1 MSRSYRTFRSKTV
14 LTASV
19 FLALAAGG
27 TPVAALAQA
36 GDLFDGLAAQP
47 VTLMDAGIKRVRA
60 GAQTAA
66 ARLTTA
72 VGPPAQYRVTFDNAL
87 RRLNVRFDV
96 TVAPDK
102 VNEGF
107 CWARRG
113 IAIREMFGVG
123 AIRYSLKLSDEE
135 RVKRR
140 LGVMFSREPET
151 TEREIVALGQR
162 LAESTYVE
170 LNLLTPASDASTAC
184 RAVVHRLEWR

>member
-1 MSRSYRTFRSKTV
+1 
-14 LTASV
+14 
-19 FLALAAGG
+19 
-27 TPVAALAQA
+27 
-36 GDLFDGLAAQP
+36 
-47 VTLMDAGIKRVRA
+47 
-60 GAQTAA
+60 
-66 ARLTTA
+66 
-72 VGPPAQYRVTFDNAL
+72 L